1 MSAVHQDYVFFEAA
15 QFPTFSLKQYVS
27 LSKQSQNAIGL
38 VPTRHQF
45 IDLTATADFLL
56 KPLSL
61 KKSHVFMVPKIP
73 KGLWN
78 LMWYDRDW
86 TNSYLMSPRIRLFYQ
101 LNYISLLYRSKR
113 WILNL
118 YLNYLSFQRHQ
129 FHALTRNNL
138 FR

>member
-27 LSKQSQNAIGL
+27 LSKQSQNATGL

-61 KKSHVFMVPKIP
+61 KKSHVFMVLHSKIP
-73 KGLWN
+73 KGIVKPD
-78 LMWYDRDW
+78 M
-86 TNSYLMSPRIRLFYQ
+86 I
-101 LNYISLLYRSKR
+101 
-113 WILNL
+113 
-118 YLNYLSFQRHQ
+118 
-129 FHALTRNNL
+129 
-138 FR
+138 